1 MDFVTCVRLQALS
14 KHQEECTPSNIKA
27 IISADYR
34 RLGVINK
41 TADVDD
47 CLSGNITIR

>member
-14 KHQEECTPSNIKA
+14 KHQEECTPSKIKA
-27 IISADYR
+27 IIATDYR

-41 TADVDD
+41 TADVND
-47 CLSGNITIR
+47 CLPGNITFR